1 MDVEV
6 MNALISLKKRGE
18 SKSEEKAR
26 ETDGREGGKERKD
39 RGSEKR
45 GGKRRKGEGGERKN
59 IRSLTFSN

>member
-1 MDVEV
+1 M
-6 MNALISLKKRGE
+6 G
-18 SKSEEKAR
+18 
-26 ETDGREGGKERKD
+26 GREGGKERKD

>member
-26 ETDGREGGKERKD
+26 ETDGREGGREGKEGQR
-39 RGSEKR
+39 E
-45 GGKRRKGEGGERKN
+45 
-59 IRSLTFSN
+59 